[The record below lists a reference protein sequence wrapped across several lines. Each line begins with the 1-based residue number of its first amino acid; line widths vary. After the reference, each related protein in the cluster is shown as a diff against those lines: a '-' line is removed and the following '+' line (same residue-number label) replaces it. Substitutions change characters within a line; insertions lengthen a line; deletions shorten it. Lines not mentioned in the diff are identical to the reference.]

1 MTAVTFRRPDPST
14 VEAVRASCALVAD
27 RPALLAEAFYAH
39 LFEMAPGLRP
49 MFPVDMTGQMQK
61 MSETLLWA
69 VAQLGSADNED
80 DVAEVEAALVRLGA
94 THRTRYGVETE
105 HYGYIGHALTRA
117 VKDIAGA
124 RFSGG
129 LSSAW
134 IGVYQ
139 WVAAHMIAGAD
150 AADDPSPDAPE
161 LPTPRAAGVDDQVSP
176 PVTSR

>member
-1 MTAVTFRRPDPST
+1 MSAVTVRRPDPSV

-39 LFEMAPGLRP
+39 LFEMAPHLRP
-49 MFPVDMTGQMQK
+49 MFPADMTGQMQK

-69 VAQLGSADNED
+69 VAQLGSADPAD
-80 DVAEVEAALVRLGA
+80 AAEVEAALVRLGA
-94 THRTRYGVETE
+94 THRTRYGVEAE

-117 VKDIAGA
+117 VKDVAGA

-139 WVAAHMIAGAD
+139 WVAAHMTAGAD
-150 AADDPSPDAPE
+150 AAAEPSPEVPAQRDTAVE
-161 LPTPRAAGVDDQVSP
+161 DRVSP
-176 PVTSR
+176 AAPSL